1 MVKKLKIMS
10 LFRLNFWQSYL
21 KSAVKQ
27 NKWPYIFQLGKL
39 NYVMSDVPG
48 ARMRARVYFILCIY
62 VLFVPFVPAV
72 LFRLVSSCMPLHSFN

>member
-48 ARMRARVYFILCIY
+48 RKYARPRVLYVMHICFVCPVCSGCSVPAGFILH
-62 VLFVPFVPAV
+62 A
-72 LFRLVSSCMPLHSFN
+72 SSFI